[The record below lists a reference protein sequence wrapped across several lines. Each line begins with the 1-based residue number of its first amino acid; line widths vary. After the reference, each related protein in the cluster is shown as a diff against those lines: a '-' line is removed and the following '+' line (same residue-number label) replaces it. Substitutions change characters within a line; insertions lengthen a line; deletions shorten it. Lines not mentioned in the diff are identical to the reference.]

1 MTAPAEP
8 TLAALPN
15 PLLRLF
21 LATRPAF
28 LSVTFA
34 GVALGLAC
42 AHAGGAVLDPTA
54 ATVTLLFAL
63 VAHAGVNVVNDYY
76 DARNGSDAANVDRVF
91 PFTGGSRFIQ
101 NGVFS
106 ERFIGLFGHLLLL
119 AVIPAGLW
127 LAQRSGGGLLGI
139 GLAGLVVGW
148 AYSAPPLKFAS
159 RGLGELAVTAGWL
172 LVVVGTAYVQSG
184 SFSALPVAAG
194 LPYALLVANVLYINQ
209 FPDLRADS
217 QAGKLTVVVRMGAPA
232 ARYGYAAIVALTYAI
247 LAVAVAARILPW
259 PALLAA
265 LAAPLSLLALAGL
278 WRHAA
283 APAKLEPAIK
293 LTIAAALAH
302 GLLAT
307 LALGLLR

>member
-1 MTAPAEP
+1 MTLPAEP
-8 TLAALPN
+8 SLAALPN
-15 PLLRLF
+15 PLLRYV

-42 AHAGGAVLDPTA
+42 AHAGGATLDPLA

-101 NGVFS
+101 NGVLS
-106 ERFIGLFGHLLLL
+106 ERLTGIFGHGLLL

-127 LAQRSGGGLLGI
+127 LAHRSGDGLVGV
-139 GLAGLVVGW
+139 GLAGLAVGW
-148 AYSAPPLKFAS
+148 AYSAPPLKLAS

-172 LVVVGTAYVQSG
+172 LVVVGSEYVQSG
-184 SFSALPVAAG
+184 RFSLLPVAAG

-209 FPDLRADS
+209 FPDIRADGR
-217 QAGKLTVVVRMGAPA
+217 AGKRTLVVRLGAAA
-232 ARYGYAAIVALTYAI
+232 ARYGYAALIVATYGA
-247 LAVAVAARILPW
+247 LVAAVVAGILPW
-259 PALLAA
+259 PALAA
-265 LAAPLSLLALAGL
+265 CLAAPLSLAALAGL
-278 WRHAA
+278 WRNASVPGRLA
-283 APAKLEPAIK
+283 PAIK
-293 LTIAAALAH
+293 LTIGAAMAH

-307 LALGLLR
+307 LALAALT